1 MSAMNSVRRFWPL
14 LALAAGILLAYF
26 EVHRAGG
33 VTADNVFWLL
43 IAGLIVVL
51 SLIDLLQKRTGP
63 PGGDREPP
71 PPNLGV

>member
-1 MSAMNSVRRFWPL
+1 MDPMKSVRRLWPV

-26 EVHRAGG
+26 EIHRAGG

-43 IAGLIVVL
+43 VAGLIVVM
-51 SLIDLLQKRTGP
+51 SLIDLVQKRPGP
-63 PGGDREPP
+63 PGDGPLP